1 MCGAAP
7 GRILRPV
14 PAAPTPLPPE
24 DGTML
29 ARWTVALLE
38 RELAS
43 ADERRAV
50 LARHGV
56 MLDALLAADA
66 RLSHGTACAL
76 WEELT
81 AEHADPLLGV
91 RFARALSEADLGI
104 VAYLAKSC
112 ETPLA
117 GLRRVERYYRLLK
130 SPGAMSLVEDGERVQ
145 VVDRPPAGLRAW
157 PRHFAEAVIFTYKEL
172 VERWTGGP
180 LVVERVRFQHAAPRE
195 AAQVERAFGAEVSFA
210 SADNAL
216 VVRRSNLEVR
226 LLPHD
231 PALERYLVPS
241 AEHLLERLPRGD
253 DLLAALEV
261 AIVSALPS
269 GTVTIER
276 MARELGVGVRTLQ
289 RRLRSRS
296 KTFQEVVDAVRR
308 SVAERVATRP
318 GLSMKEAAF
327 LLGFADPKSFRRAK
341 DRWQRRE
348 S

>member
-1 MCGAAP
+1 MCAAMA

-14 PAAPTPLPPE
+14 RAPQTPLPPE

-38 RELAS
+38 RELSEEA
-43 ADERRAV
+43 ERVAV

-56 MLDALLAADA
+56 SLEALLADDA
-66 RLSHGTACAL
+66 RLSHGTACAI

-81 AEHADPLLGV
+81 ADHSNPLLGV
-91 RFARALSEADLGI
+91 RFASELSEADLGI

-130 SPGAMSLVEDGERVQ
+130 SPGAMSLLEDGERVQ
-145 VVDRPPAGLRAW
+145 IVDRPPAGLRPW
-157 PRHFAEAVIFTYKEL
+157 PRHFAEAVIYTYKEL
-172 VERWTGGP
+172 VERWTGKR
-180 LVVERVRFQHAAPRE
+180 LAIERVRFQHAAPRE
-195 AAQVERAFGAEVSFA
+195 AARVEHAFGTEVSFG

-216 VVRRSNLEVR
+216 VVKRSHLEVG

-231 PALERYLVPS
+231 PALQRYLVPS
-241 AEHLLERLPRGD
+241 AESLLERLPRGD
-253 DLLAALEV
+253 DLLSALEI
-261 AIVSALPS
+261 AILAALPS
-269 GTVTIER
+269 GSVTIER

-308 SVAERVATRP
+308 SASERVSAKP

-327 LLGFADPKSFRRAK
+327 LLGFADPKSLRRAK

>member
-130 SPGAMSLVEDGERVQ
+130 SPGAMSLVEDGERV
-145 VVDRPPAGLRAW
+145 
-157 PRHFAEAVIFTYKEL
+157 
-172 VERWTGGP
+172 
-180 LVVERVRFQHAAPRE
+180 
-195 AAQVERAFGAEVSFA
+195 
-210 SADNAL
+210 
-216 VVRRSNLEVR
+216 
-226 LLPHD
+226 
-231 PALERYLVPS
+231 
-241 AEHLLERLPRGD
+241 
-253 DLLAALEV
+253 
-261 AIVSALPS
+261 
-269 GTVTIER
+269 
-276 MARELGVGVRTLQ
+276 
-289 RRLRSRS
+289 
-296 KTFQEVVDAVRR
+296 
-308 SVAERVATRP
+308 
-318 GLSMKEAAF
+318 
-327 LLGFADPKSFRRAK
+327 RRAIS
-341 DRWQRRE
+341 RRP
-348 S
+348 

>member
-1 MCGAAP
+1 
-7 GRILRPV
+7 
-14 PAAPTPLPPE
+14 
-24 DGTML
+24 ML

-91 RFARALSEADLGI
+91 RFARALSE
-104 VAYLAKSC
+104 
-112 ETPLA
+112 
-117 GLRRVERYYRLLK
+117 
-130 SPGAMSLVEDGERVQ
+130 
-145 VVDRPPAGLRAW
+145 
-157 PRHFAEAVIFTYKEL
+157 
-172 VERWTGGP
+172 
-180 LVVERVRFQHAAPRE
+180 
-195 AAQVERAFGAEVSFA
+195 
-210 SADNAL
+210 
-216 VVRRSNLEVR
+216 NLEVR